1 MKRELSI
8 KDELRAIQSGELTCS
23 PEKLAA
29 CAAYCRKRLDM
40 LRRSLESQS
49 VPAAYIEQ
57 VQANIHSFSD
67 FLGWA
72 EAQKPTRVFQ
82 PIVLSRRSLNRV
94 VYAQAW
100 L

>member
-1 MKRELSI
+1 M
-8 KDELRAIQSGELTCS
+8 QPGETGCMCRIL
-23 PEKLAA
+23 PETV
-29 CAAYCRKRLDM
+29 DM

-72 EAQKPTRVFQ
+72 EAQKPDTGISAYSAE
-82 PIVLSRRSLNRV
+82 PKKS
-94 VYAQAW
+94 
-100 L
+100 

>member
-57 VQANIHSFSD
+57 NDIIQLYSIRAMPKACIVYSVPKCHLQKCRWHFFC
-67 FLGWA
+67 FLA
-72 EAQKPTRVFQ
+72 
-82 PIVLSRRSLNRV
+82 ISLS
-94 VYAQAW
+94 A
-100 L
+100 

>member
-49 VPAAYIEQ
+49 VPYFASTTIKFILP
-57 VQANIHSFSD
+57 IHTTTIISTS
-67 FLGWA
+67 WIPIA
-72 EAQKPTRVFQ
+72 VMPVCSTPT
-82 PIVLSRRSLNRV
+82 
-94 VYAQAW
+94 AW
-100 L
+100 HR

>member
-40 LRRSLESQS
+40 LRSALESRLC
-49 VPAAYIEQ
+49 
-57 VQANIHSFSD
+57 HR
-67 FLGWA
+67 LH
-72 EAQKPTRVFQ
+72 
-82 PIVLSRRSLNRV
+82 
-94 VYAQAW
+94 
-100 L
+100 

>member
-29 CAAYCRKRLDM
+29 CAAYRRKRLDM

-57 VQANIHSFSD
+57 GKPISIV
-67 FLGWA
+67 FLIFLVGRRR
-72 EAQKPTRVFQ
+72 KSRTRVFQ

>member
-40 LRRSLESQS
+40 LRRSWKVSRFQRLTLSRCKPIS
-49 VPAAYIEQ
+49 IV
-57 VQANIHSFSD
+57 
-67 FLGWA
+67 FLIFLVGRRR
-72 EAQKPTRVFQ
+72 KSRTRVFQ

>member
-29 CAAYCRKRLDM
+29 SAGNGLICCAGHWKVSRFQRLTLSRCKPISIVFLIFLVGRRRKSR
-40 LRRSLESQS
+40 
-49 VPAAYIEQ
+49 
-57 VQANIHSFSD
+57 
-67 FLGWA
+67 
-72 EAQKPTRVFQ
+72 TRVFQ

>member
-49 VPAAYIEQ
+49 VPA
-57 VQANIHSFSD
+57 
-67 FLGWA
+67 
-72 EAQKPTRVFQ
+72 VFQ

>member
-49 VPAAYIEQ
+49 VPAAYIE
-57 VQANIHSFSD
+57 
-67 FLGWA
+67 
-72 EAQKPTRVFQ
+72 
-82 PIVLSRRSLNRV
+82 
-94 VYAQAW
+94 
-100 L
+100 

>member
-49 VPAAYIEQ
+49 VPAAYSEQ

-72 EAQKPTRVFQ
+72 EAQKPDTGISAYSAE
-82 PIVLSRRSLNRV
+82 PKKS
-94 VYAQAW
+94 
-100 L
+100 

>member
-40 LRRSLESQS
+40 LRRSVGSSGL
-49 VPAAYIEQ
+49 
-57 VQANIHSFSD
+57 H
-67 FLGWA
+67 
-72 EAQKPTRVFQ
+72 
-82 PIVLSRRSLNRV
+82 
-94 VYAQAW
+94 
-100 L
+100 